1 MSIDGAEYS
10 RREADAVF
18 RVLKGIAGIYS
29 RAFHRTRLVRPCR
42 LPTKGPAILVCNHVS
57 SIDPI
62 LLQSFSPRL
71 VRWMMAKEYFDYKSM
86 RWLYQ
91 TMGVILVQRSGRD
104 LAATRAAMRVLASG
118 YVLGVFPEGRL
129 ETTRDLIPFQ
139 SGIGLLAV
147 KTRAPVYPAF
157 LDGTQRNREM
167 VEAVLTPSVASI
179 AFAPPVDFADLTDS
193 KAGVLEA
200 TRRIQAA
207 VEALRDFGLSGGETP
222 RKRGR

>member
-1 MSIDGAEYS
+1 VSIDGAEYS
-10 RREADAVF
+10 RRETDAAF
-18 RVLKGIAGIYS
+18 RILKGMAGIYS

-42 LPTKGPAILVCNHVS
+42 LPKTGPAILVCNHVS

-71 VRWMMAKEYFDYKSM
+71 VRWMMAKEYFDYKSI
-86 RWLYQ
+86 RWLYE

-104 LAATRAAMRVLASG
+104 QAATRAAMRVLASG

-139 SGIGLLAV
+139 RGIGLLAV
-147 KTRAPVYPAF
+147 KTRAPVHPAF
-157 LDGTQRNREM
+157 VDGTQRNREM
-167 VEAVLTPSVASI
+167 VEAVVTPSVASV
-179 AFAPPVDFADLTDS
+179 AFAPPLDFADLTDS
-193 KAGVLEA
+193 RAGVLEA

-207 VEALRDFGLSGGETP
+207 VEALKSGSEI
-222 RKRGR
+222 

>member
-1 MSIDGAEYS
+1 
-10 RREADAVF
+10 
-18 RVLKGIAGIYS
+18 
-29 RAFHRTRLVRPCR
+29 
-42 LPTKGPAILVCNHVS
+42 
-57 SIDPI
+57 
-62 LLQSFSPRL
+62 
-71 VRWMMAKEYFDYKSM
+71 MMAKEYFDYKSM